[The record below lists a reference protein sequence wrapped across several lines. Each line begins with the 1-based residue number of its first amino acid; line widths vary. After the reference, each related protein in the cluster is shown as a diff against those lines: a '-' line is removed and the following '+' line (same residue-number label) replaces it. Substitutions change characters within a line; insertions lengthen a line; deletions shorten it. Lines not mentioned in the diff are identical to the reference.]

1 MLFALCKRFVKI
13 EIEVEVEGVR
23 GETAVHLDLGLA
35 ARSHL
40 PFRPNGEG
48 LIRRYRCPVDS
59 RGSFHSAHSGK
70 RGIHLSSR
78 GSFSSLY
85 YIHTANFDFVNMESE
100 IFSKKSWMVCWN
112 DGRTDGAL
120 EKLEMRS

>member
-13 EIEVEVEGVR
+13 EIEVEGFR
-23 GETAVHLDLGLA
+23 GEAAVHLDLGLA

-40 PFRPNGEG
+40 PFRPNGRG
-48 LIRRYRCPVDS
+48 TSKGGTRCPVDS

>member
-100 IFSKKSWMVCWN
+100 IFSKKVGWYVGMTGV
-112 DGRTDGAL
+112 RTGPW
-120 EKLEMRS
+120 RS